1 MSAGTVREARKISVL
16 VVGSTPQLFS
26 LFQSLET
33 LGCQCLFA
41 QTRQELGKILEQ
53 TKLDIILSLNAHQPL
68 SEMMSILLNLHITM
82 FHMLPVEDN
91 CWWLPVFR
99 DGENCLGAPA
109 FHANEV
115 RWVLAEVVKDIVT
128 RAY

>member
-53 TKLDIILSLNAHQPL
+53 AKLDIVLSLNAHQPL
-68 SEMMSILLNLHITM
+68 SEMMTILANLHVTIFTCCPLKM
-82 FHMLPVEDN
+82 TAGGCPFFAMA
-91 CWWLPVFR
+91 R
-99 DGENCLGAPA
+99 I
-109 FHANEV
+109 
-115 RWVLAEVVKDIVT
+115 VLAHQFF
-128 RAY
+128 A

>member
-53 TKLDIILSLNAHQPL
+53 AKLDIVLSMRTSL
-68 SEMMSILLNLHITM
+68 S
-82 FHMLPVEDN
+82 P
-91 CWWLPVFR
+91 
-99 DGENCLGAPA
+99 
-109 FHANEV
+109 
-115 RWVLAEVVKDIVT
+115 K
-128 RAY
+128 

>member
-26 LFQSLET
+26 LFQSLRDAT
-33 LGCQCLFA
+33 MPMPLRAVAPGI
-41 QTRQELGKILEQ
+41 RQNSLIDE
-53 TKLDIILSLNAHQPL
+53 LDIVLSLNAHQSL
-68 SEMMSILLNLHITM
+68 SEMMTILANLHVTM
-82 FHMLPVEDN
+82 FHMLPVEDD

-109 FHANEV
+109 FRANEF
-115 RWVLAEVVKDIVT
+115 RCVLAEVVKGIVT
-128 RAY
+128 HAH

>member
-1 MSAGTVREARKISVL
+1 
-16 VVGSTPQLFS
+16 
-26 LFQSLET
+26 
-33 LGCQCLFA
+33 
-41 QTRQELGKILEQ
+41 
-53 TKLDIILSLNAHQPL
+53 
-68 SEMMSILLNLHITM
+68 MMTILLNLHVTM
-82 FHMLPVEDN
+82 FHMLPVEDD

-109 FHANEV
+109 FHANEF

>member
-41 QTRQELGKILEQ
+41 QSRQELGKILEQ
-53 TKLDIILSLNAHQPL
+53 TKPQ
-68 SEMMSILLNLHITM
+68 
-82 FHMLPVEDN
+82 
-91 CWWLPVFR
+91 C
-99 DGENCLGAPA
+99 APA
-109 FHANEV
+109 S
-115 RWVLAEVVKDIVT
+115 L
-128 RAY
+128 

>member
-41 QTRQELGKILEQ
+41 QSRQELGKILV
-53 TKLDIILSLNAHQPL
+53 LSLNAHRPL
-68 SEMMSILLNLHITM
+68 SEMMNILANLHVTM
-82 FHMLPVEDN
+82 FHMLPVEDD
-91 CWWLPVFR
+91 C
-99 DGENCLGAPA
+99 
-109 FHANEV
+109 
-115 RWVLAEVVKDIVT
+115 
-128 RAY
+128 

>member
-1 MSAGTVREARKISVL
+1 
-16 VVGSTPQLFS
+16 LFS

-41 QTRQELGKILEQ
+41 QSRQELGKILEQ
-53 TKLDIILSLNAHQPL
+53 TKLDIILSLDAHQPL

-82 FHMLPVEDN
+82 FHMPRVEDN

-109 FHANEV
+109 FHENEF

-128 RAY
+128 RAH